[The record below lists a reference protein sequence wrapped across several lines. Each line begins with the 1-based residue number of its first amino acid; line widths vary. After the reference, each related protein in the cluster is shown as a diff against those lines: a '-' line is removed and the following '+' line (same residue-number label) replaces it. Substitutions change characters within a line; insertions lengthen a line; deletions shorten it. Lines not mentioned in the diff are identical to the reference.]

1 MTIWCHQIRIRSTFT
16 IGWRFLLTAL
26 ASLPGLVM
34 ASPTANRSVPEHST
48 PQLGLVL
55 SDDPTEDQIKSAR
68 IFSEPL
74 IPVGHTPTAQE
85 NRQVALALR
94 GYVQRSVPD
103 DFSSLEQFV
112 GQNPDSAWTP
122 ALLFD
127 LATEY
132 YNTGWYSKCLH
143 TWEKAWLALK
153 NATAPDAKALG
164 DRAAGELAYMY
175 ARLGRV
181 GALEALLD
189 SVKNRNIIGSA
200 TERIS
205 GTKQGLWNM
214 QHRPSVSFKCGPYAL
229 DRILAYE
236 DPMKADNPLIRDAQS
251 TTNGCSLDQV
261 AELSRK
267 VGLNYQMA
275 YRRPGAS
282 LILPAVV
289 NWKVGH
295 YAALIKEENGQYLL
309 QDPTF
314 GNDVWVSRRVMED
327 ETSGYFLVP
336 PGKLPPGWRSVS
348 AAEGRTIFGKGVTA
362 ESDPNANTGL
372 DQRCII
378 CDAFQGVFMWLSGL
392 MQKPTPLTPVEDNDV
407 GSLGIR
413 GMAVANAHLMLVS
426 LSIQDMPVS
435 YSAPVGPP
443 TGFIATYSQREAN
456 QPANFTYSNLG
467 PKWTFNWLAYITDN
481 PSSPSADVS
490 YYVDGGGTLPFTGFN
505 TTNQT
510 FAPQIECQAMLTRT
524 STNSYVMSF
533 RTGAKIIFAQPGS
546 VGGTSRQVF
555 MTQVVDPAGNT
566 VNITYDASFRVVAI
580 TDAIGQVTTL
590 SYNDPSDPLKITKV
604 TDPFGRFATFTYD
617 SSNRL
622 ASITDQIGLTS
633 QFQYDSGDFIQTMI
647 TPYGTNSF
655 AQGADG
661 RTTWLVRTYPDG
673 AQERLEYNES
683 AANTVAASDPAAT
696 VPAGMGLLNNYH
708 EYRNTFFWDRKA
720 YAEAPND
727 YTKAH
732 LYHWLHLN
740 AADTICSGVL
750 ESEKAPLENRV
761 WHTYDGQPDTIHV
774 GTTTQPNAT
783 GRVLDDGTTQLTRF
797 KYDSFGNVTNSI
809 DPVGRSMTYLYS
821 TNGVD
826 LLQVRQTTGTNN
838 DLLAQYAYNSQHLP
852 VAVYDAAGQLT
863 TNTYNARG
871 QLLTTTDP
879 KGETTTF
886 AYDTN
891 GYLLSVDGP
900 LPGPSDTFSFTYDSA
915 GRVWTATDPDGY
927 TITNSY
933 DNLDRLTNVTYPD
946 GTFAAFTYNKLDL
959 VTVRDRLGRETF
971 STYDALRRLT
981 SVQDPLNRVVQ
992 FQYCDCGALSAL
1004 IDPMGRPTRWDYDLE
1019 GRVTSKQYVDGSRAL
1034 YTYENTTSRLK
1045 TVEDETGQIKSY
1057 NYNLDDDLN
1066 SVSYL
1071 NAQVATPAVTFTYD
1085 PNYNRLLSMQDGI
1098 GTTTYSYYP
1107 VGSLGAL
1114 QTATV
1119 NGPWANDT
1127 VTYQYDA
1134 LGRVVSRAINGVAQ
1148 TAAYDVLGRTTN
1160 VLNALGSFNYDYD
1173 GPTARLLD
1181 SSYPNGQTTH
1191 YAYFGNLGDR
1201 RLQSITNLKPDTS
1214 LISRFTYAYNPVGEI
1229 TNWLQELGAVTNNWN
1244 IGYDAADQLV
1254 SVLNNQGE
1262 TTINNAYGYDPAG
1275 NRLSETVGT
1284 TNQTYQYNALN
1295 QLASSSDTTLT
1306 NVTYEWDAEHRLAAV
1321 NQGSNSSEFYYDS
1334 LGRRCRDVEL
1344 TNGVVQ
1350 SETRYVWCGT
1360 EICEDRDTN
1369 DAVVQRFFNQGFVSG
1384 GANYF
1389 YTRDRLGSVRELID
1403 SSGQVQTAYSY
1414 DAFGNRTKLSGTV
1427 DSTFGFTGF
1436 PVHQK
1441 TGLWLSLY
1449 RPYDSRLGRWLC
1461 RDPITEA
1468 GGVNVYNYVGNQPI
1482 SLVDPLGN
1490 LPNVSNLA
1498 RVLFFTWALI
1508 NPANTEYLDN
1518 LVTSTA
1524 AMTEMTKTVEFGQHP
1539 IELKEP
1545 IEMEEVSG
1553 EAVTEANAGRVVVS
1567 SSVEIGGLESVV
1579 AVGAKLINPL
1589 QAFLT
1594 VLFWSTPAGEGE
1606 DEWVA
1611 AHLHPAQPPALSC
1624 PLKEG
1629 SH

>member
-1 MTIWCHQIRIRSTFT
+1 
-16 IGWRFLLTAL
+16 
-26 ASLPGLVM
+26 
-34 ASPTANRSVPEHST
+34 VPEHST

-55 SDDPTEDQIKSAR
+55 PDDPSEDQIKSAR

-74 IPVGHTPTAQE
+74 IPIGHKPTALE
-85 NRQVALALR
+85 NEQVALALR

-103 DFSSLEQFV
+103 DFSSLEHFV

-122 ALLFD
+122 VLLFD
-127 LATEY
+127 LATDY
-132 YNTGWYSKCLH
+132 YNTGWYSKCLK
-143 TWEKAWLALK
+143 TWEKAWPALK

-175 ARLGRV
+175 ARLGRM
-181 GALEALLD
+181 GALKSLLD
-189 SVKNRNIIGSA
+189 SIQNRNIIGSA
-200 TERIS
+200 TQRIS
-205 GTKQGLWNM
+205 GARQGLWNM
-214 QHRPSVSFKCGPYAL
+214 EHRPGVSFKCGPFAL

-236 DPMKADNPLIRDAQS
+236 DPMKADNPFIRDAQS

-275 YRRPGAS
+275 YRSPGAS

-295 YAALIKEENGQYLL
+295 YAALIKEANGQYLL

-336 PGKLPPGWRSVS
+336 PGKLPSGWRSVS
-348 AAEGRTIFGKGVTA
+348 DAEGRTIFGKGVTA

-372 DQRCII
+372 DQRCYV
-378 CDAFQGVFMWLSGL
+378 CELFQGLFMWTSGL
-392 MQKPTPLTPVEDNDV
+392 IQKHETPPPVEEHVFLNQFLDDLHQVLEPAGGGGIEDGSDQQSYISKELQRLFVWTSGLIQKHETPPPVEEPV
-407 GSLGIR
+407 GSIGIR

-435 YSAPVGPP
+435 YTAPVGPP

-456 QPANFTYSNLG
+456 QPAVFSYSNLG

-481 PSSPSADVS
+481 PSSPSADVN
-490 YYVDGGGTLPFTGFN
+490 YYVDGGGTLPFTSFN
-505 TTNQT
+505 STNQT
-510 FAPQIECQAMLTRT
+510 FAPEIKSQALLTRT

-533 RTGAKIIFAQPGS
+533 RTGAKIIFSQPGS
-546 VGGTSRQVF
+546 VGGTSRRVF
-555 MTQVVDPAGNT
+555 MTQVVDPAGNAA
-566 VNITYDASFRVVAI
+566 NITYDANFRVVAV
-580 TDAIGQVTTL
+580 TDAIGQVTTF
-590 SYNDPSDPLKITKV
+590 SYGNTNDILKITKV
-604 TDPFGRFATFTYD
+604 TDPFGRFATFAYD

-622 ASITDQIGLTS
+622 AQITDQIGLTS

-655 AQGADG
+655 TQGSDG

-683 AANTVAASDPAAT
+683 SANTVPASDPAAI
-696 VPAGMGLLNNYH
+696 VPAGMGLLNNYL

-732 LYHWLHLN
+732 LYHWLHLS
-740 AADTICSGVL
+740 DISICSGIID
-750 ESEKAPLENRV
+750 SEKPALENRI
-761 WHTYDGQPDTIHV
+761 WHMYDGQPAGNIE
-774 GTTTQPNAT
+774 GTTAQPNAI
-783 GRVLDDGTTQLTRF
+783 GRVLDDGTTQLSLF
-797 KYDSFGNVTNSI
+797 NYDSFGNVTNSI
-809 DPVGRSMTYLYS
+809 DPVGRSMTYIYS
-821 TNGVD
+821 TNLVD
-826 LLQVRQTTGTNN
+826 LLQARQTTGANN
-838 DLLAQYAYNSQHLP
+838 DLLAQYVYNSQHLP
-852 VAVYDAAGQLT
+852 VAIYDAAGQLT

-879 KGETTTF
+879 KNETTTLT
-886 AYDTN
+886 YDTN
-891 GYLLSVDGP
+891 GYLLSVVGP
-900 LPGPSDTFSFTYDSA
+900 LGPSDTFSFTYDSV
-915 GRVWTATDPDGY
+915 GRVQTATDPDDY

-946 GTFAAFTYNKLDL
+946 GTFTAFIYNKLDL
-959 VTVRDRLGRETF
+959 ATVRDRLGRETF

-981 SVQDPLNRVVQ
+981 SIQDPLNRVVQ
-992 FQYCDCGALSAL
+992 FQYCDCGSLSAL
-1004 IDPMGRPTRWDYDLE
+1004 IDPMGRPNRWDYDVE

-1057 NYNLDDDLN
+1057 TYNVDDNLGG
-1066 SVSYL
+1066 VSYL
-1071 NAQVATPAVTFTYD
+1071 ISQVATPPVTFTYD
-1085 PNYNRLLSMQDGI
+1085 PNYNRVLSMQDGI
-1098 GTTTYSYYP
+1098 GTTAYTYYP
-1107 VGSLGAL
+1107 VGVLGAL

-1119 NGPWANDT
+1119 NGPWTNDT

-1148 TAAYDVLGRTTN
+1148 TYAYDVLGRTTN
-1160 VLNALGSFNYDYD
+1160 VVNALGSFNYDYD

-1181 SSYPNGQTTH
+1181 SFYPNGQTVH
-1191 YAYFGNLGDR
+1191 YAYFGNPGDR

-1214 LISRFTYAYNPVGEI
+1214 LISGFTYAYNAVGEI
-1229 TNWLQELGAVTNNWN
+1229 TNWLQELSAVTNNWN

-1254 SVLNNQGE
+1254 SVLNNQG
-1262 TTINNAYGYDPAG
+1262 TTNINYAYGYDPAG
-1275 NRLSETVGT
+1275 NRLSETIGT
-1284 TNQTYQYNALN
+1284 TNQTFQYNALN

-1321 NQGSNSSEFYYDS
+1321 NQGSNSSEFYYDG

-1360 EICEDRDTN
+1360 DICEQRDTN
-1369 DAVVQRFFNQGFVSG
+1369 NAVVQRFFGQGFVSG
-1384 GANYF
+1384 ATNYF

-1414 DAFGNRTKLSGTV
+1414 DAFGNRTKLSGSV
-1427 DSTFGFTGF
+1427 DSMFGFTGF
-1436 PVHQK
+1436 PVHQES
-1441 TGLWLSLY
+1441 GLWLTLY
-1449 RPYDSRLGRWLC
+1449 RPYDSSSARWLS
-1461 RDPITEA
+1461 RDPLGEMEGA
-1468 GGVNVYNYVGNQPI
+1468 NLYAYVVNNPI
-1482 SLVDPLGN
+1482 NWVDPLGQCPVKH
-1490 LPNVSNLA
+1490 LGFAIALA
-1498 RVLFFTWALI
+1498 LTPLYSPTEGFDLGDSTLGAYSDRMKESEEALDGI
-1508 NPANTEYLDN
+1508 KLG
-1518 LVTSTA
+1518 S
-1524 AMTEMTKTVEFGQHP
+1524 
-1539 IELKEP
+1539 
-1545 IEMEEVSG
+1545 
-1553 EAVTEANAGRVVVS
+1553 
-1567 SSVEIGGLESVV
+1567 
-1579 AVGAKLINPL
+1579 AVGPRY
-1589 QAFLT
+1589 
-1594 VLFWSTPAGEGE
+1594 
-1606 DEWVA
+1606 
-1611 AHLHPAQPPALSC
+1611 
-1624 PLKEG
+1624 
-1629 SH
+1629 